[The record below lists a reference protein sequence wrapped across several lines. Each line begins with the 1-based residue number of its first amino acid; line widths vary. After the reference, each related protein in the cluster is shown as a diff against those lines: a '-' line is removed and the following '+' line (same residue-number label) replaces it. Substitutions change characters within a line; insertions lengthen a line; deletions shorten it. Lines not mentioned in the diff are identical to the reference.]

1 MCGVVDLTYTIRLDW
16 ALESDRMGAMLGA
29 ETTFVEDFLKEIEA
43 PEEEVESES
52 QNNITDLRAWVNEVN
67 SKMSMGR

>member
-1 MCGVVDLTYTIRLDW
+1 
-16 ALESDRMGAMLGA
+16 MGAMLGA